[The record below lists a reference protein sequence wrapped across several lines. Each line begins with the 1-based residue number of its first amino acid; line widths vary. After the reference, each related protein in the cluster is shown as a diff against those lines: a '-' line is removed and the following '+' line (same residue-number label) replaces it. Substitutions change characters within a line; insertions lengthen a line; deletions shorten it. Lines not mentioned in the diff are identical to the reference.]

1 MKNEEYSAGAL
12 LLRQIGGISDRHI
25 EEALTYEPVV
35 PLWKTIL
42 KWGGIAAAFL
52 LILADVVIVGPML
65 ASRQGG
71 DDTTAEET
79 ESEPA
84 IESEPVTETE
94 AVTEPE
100 TDVETAPET
109 EPETVPET
117 EPVSGAILMETDGT
131 YWYSLSPDGNSY
143 GLYGGT
149 GVNGETVTLPSSFRG
164 LPVTAI
170 RTAVV
175 GSYLFEGET
184 VPGTGRVGW
193 TDASV
198 RKLVIPEGYSSLDA
212 VCLRGIVGLEEI
224 VLPDSVTEI
233 PGQLMPNAALFLKKI
248 TFGKNLTR
256 IGAEAF
262 SGCTGLTGV
271 VFPASLREIG
281 DFAFQNTGLTSVTLP
296 KLDQCG
302 RAIFANCLSLTEV
315 SVADGVTEI
324 PSETF
329 LCTPLRAVTLPKGLQ
344 RIGDRAFEATG
355 LTSLSLPD
363 SVTEIGT
370 TAFSG
375 CRSLTSVDF
384 GKGLT
389 TIKSQAFQNC
399 SSLTFAPL
407 PLSIRSVGDFA
418 FSGTALTS
426 VKVPEGTS
434 LSNGVYANAMVE
446 TAVLPESLTVI
457 PPYLFQYCPLTS
469 VTFSSKLTVI
479 GDCAFLNT
487 RLTSFEFPES
497 VTRIGMAAFEYCR
510 LTEVRLSIRE
520 SVSNLAFAE
529 NPLTAVYFDC
539 DPAAH
544 FGSGVFANC
553 GKLRV
558 GFGKSLPSSGDLNEM
573 FRFRAPAEPGTTEI
587 TGITVDPENKQFRV
601 KNGRLYE
608 NGSLYWD
615 PGENANDTGDGV
627 RLLVFGKDIAP
638 DHFVS
643 IDEQQNYAM
652 IPLVAIW
659 QECGAA
665 VTRLDTVTEKI
676 VYNGRE
682 YLLDR
687 QKGTLTEVGGT
698 VDLLSPA
705 PGCFGHGKVYKTV
718 DDEFIVDSD
727 SAIQMISNV
736 IGVKIDVFFDTD
748 TVKIY

>member
-35 PLWKTIL
+35 PLWKTVL

-52 LILADVVIVGPML
+52 LILADAVIVGPLL
-65 ASRQGG
+65 ASHHGG
-71 DDTTAEET
+71 DETTADET
-79 ESEPA
+79 ESEP
-84 IESEPVTETE
+84 IFESEPG
-94 AVTEPE
+94 
-100 TDVETAPET
+100 T

-117 EPVSGAILMETDGT
+117 ESETDPVPETVLIESDGT
-131 YWYSLSPDGNSY
+131 YRYTLASDGNSY
-143 GLYGGT
+143 ELFGGT
-149 GVNGETVTLPSSFRG
+149 GVNGDTVTLPSSFRG

-170 RTAVV
+170 RTTVP
-175 GSYLFEGET
+175 GSRLFEGET
-184 VPGTGRVGW
+184 VPRTEHIDW
-193 TDASV
+193 TEFSV
-198 RKLVIPEGYSSLDA
+198 RKLVIPEGYTSLDA

-233 PGQLMPNAALFLKKI
+233 PGQFLPNAALFLKKI
-248 TFGKNLTR
+248 TFGKNLIR

-262 SGCTGLTGV
+262 SGCTGLNEV
-271 VFPASLREIG
+271 VFPSSLREIG
-281 DFAFQNTGLTSVTLP
+281 DFAFQNTGLTSVVFP
-296 KLDQCG
+296 KLEKCG
-302 RAIFANCLSLTEV
+302 RDVFANCLSLTEV
-315 SVADGVTEI
+315 SIADGVTEI

-329 LCTPLRAVTLPKGLQ
+329 LCTPLTEVTFPKGLQ

-375 CRSLTSVDF
+375 CRFLTSADF

-418 FSGTALTS
+418 FCGTALTS

-469 VTFSSKLTVI
+469 LIFSSNLTRI
-479 GDCAFLNT
+479 GDCAFMST
-487 RLTSFEFPES
+487 RLTSFDFPES
-497 VTRIGMAAFEYCR
+497 ITQIGTAAFEYCR

-529 NPLTAVYFDC
+529 NPLTAVYLDC
-539 DPAAH
+539 GPETY

-558 GFGKSLPSSGDLNEM
+558 GFGKTLPSSGDLNEM

-587 TGITVDPENKQFRV
+587 TEITVDPENKQFRV

-615 PGENANDTGDGV
+615 PA
-627 RLLVFGKDIAP
+627 
-638 DHFVS
+638 
-643 IDEQQNYAM
+643 
-652 IPLVAIW
+652 
-659 QECGAA
+659 
-665 VTRLDTVTEKI
+665 EK
-676 VYNGRE
+676 
-682 YLLDR
+682 
-687 QKGTLTEVGGT
+687 
-698 VDLLSPA
+698 
-705 PGCFGHGKVYKTV
+705 
-718 DDEFIVDSD
+718 
-727 SAIQMISNV
+727 
-736 IGVKIDVFFDTD
+736 
-748 TVKIY
+748 